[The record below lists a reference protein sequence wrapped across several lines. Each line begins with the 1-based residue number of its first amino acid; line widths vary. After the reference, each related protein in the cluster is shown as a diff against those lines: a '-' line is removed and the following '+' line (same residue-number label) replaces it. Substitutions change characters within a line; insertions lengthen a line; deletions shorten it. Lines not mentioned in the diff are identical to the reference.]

1 MLDLITVVF
10 QEELNLLRI
19 QAESIHKYISDNNIN
34 SITVIVNDKDNVASL
49 IDSAWWKS
57 HQHKVK
63 IKPYSS
69 YNYVS
74 RINGWENQQLLKLL
88 AASESSSKWAMVLDA
103 KTWFIQPLDAN
114 KLFDAYGKPC
124 VGSAGISPHFK
135 SSQQFVERYYNVRM
149 PDIIG
154 PAGVPFLFESATVR
168 DMIDEIPGF
177 IEWFQTNVRYPNLI
191 TEFHLYSGY
200 VLSKYNDY
208 KYLYN
213 NTRYYDAVNIAD
225 WEADNFDAI
234 YSNLI
239 SNDRVLTA
247 SIHRRAYSK
256 LAESQC
262 KKWASFLIEKQL
274 IVLDLETINRLNTCK
289 FY

>member
-10 QEELNLLRI
+10 QEELNLLRT
-19 QAESIHKYISDNNIN
+19 QAESIHKYVSDDNVN

-49 IDSAWWKS
+49 IDPAWWKS
-57 HQHKVK
+57 HQHKVT
-63 IKPYSS
+63 IKPYSN
-69 YNYVS
+69 YNYIS

-88 AASESSSKWAMVLDA
+88 AAAESDRVWAMVLDA
-103 KTWFIQPLDAN
+103 KTWFIQPLDI
-114 KLFDAYGKPC
+114 KQLFDYDGKPN
-124 VGSAGISPHFK
+124 VGRAGISPHFK

-154 PAGVPFLFESATVR
+154 PAGVPFIFHCATVR

-177 IEWFQTNVRYPNLI
+177 IEWFQINVRYPNLI

-200 VLSKYNDY
+200 VMSKYSDY
-208 KYLYN
+208 RHLYN

-225 WEADNFDAI
+225 WEADNFDTI
-234 YSNLI
+234 FSNLT

-247 SIHRRAYSK
+247 SIHRRTYSK
-256 LAESQC
+256 LTETQC
-262 KKWASFLIEKQL
+262 KEWANFLIEKQL